1 MKIRSKLSAG
11 MGALVLVVLIAMGA
25 ILGFVIRQNLEQQI
39 VKQLD
44 STMATTASLV
54 RAAADASIQ
63 NYLRGMAES
72 GRRLCE
78 IEEER
83 VRRGEI
89 TRAEA
94 WQNVRD
100 RIVNPVYGKIGKT
113 GYMAGVTT
121 SGILAMHPASEGA
134 DASKYAFMQ
143 DAMAMKNGYL
153 EYQWKNVGEKLERAK
168 AGYLAY
174 FEPWDLMIWA
184 SSYKEEFLDLIDIA
198 SIRDDLLSIVI
209 GETGYPYVLDPKGTL
224 IVHPVLEGR
233 NLYNTND
240 ADGKP
245 FIRTM
250 LEDEDGEGLMY
261 YRWRNSENEP
271 VRQKFQRYQRLEEF
285 GWTVAISSY
294 TDEFYGVLN
303 TIIFTLVVGII
314 ISLGLIVA
322 FVFMLTSRMTLS
334 LEKVRITLEG
344 ISGGDLTLASDVTT
358 NDETGL
364 MASSCNRLSSEL
376 NESVAKIKQATDSS
390 RALSDELAN
399 HTTEISATAHQMS
412 SNMDSVKK
420 GMDTLNRELKGAESS
435 LGGIKSNIA
444 TVTELIETQG
454 TQSAESSA
462 AITQLLASIA
472 NIEKNTAEKKTVTD
486 RLATM
491 ASHGE
496 ELMQDTINSINEIET
511 YTDTILELIG
521 IINSVA
527 SQTNLLAMNAAIEAA
542 HAGEA
547 GKGFSVVADEIR
559 KLAETSASNAHD
571 VSLTLQN
578 ITDKIVNA
586 SQQGEETNTAFRSI
600 AEGVKEV
607 SHSMSETLNGLMEMS
622 SGSKQISQAVNEL
635 ASLAKNA
642 ESAGGEMN
650 DSVRSVVESLER
662 VYSMV
667 NNYIG
672 SVAETA
678 EGSHEIS
685 QAMVE
690 LSELSTRNKDG
701 IRLLEDAVSRFKT
714 SG

>member
-11 MGALVLVVLIAMGA
+11 IGALVLVVLVVMGGT
-25 ILGFVIRQNLEQQI
+25 LGLIIRRNLELQI
-39 VKQLD
+39 ISQLD
-44 STMATTASLV
+44 STMTSTASLV
-54 RAAADASIQ
+54 RAAADASIR

-78 IEEER
+78 LEEAR
-83 VRRGEI
+83 VQKGEI
-89 TRAEA
+89 SREEA

-100 RIVNPVYGKIGKT
+100 QIVNPVYGKIGKT
-113 GYMAGVTT
+113 GYMAGVDT
-121 SGILAMHPASEGA
+121 SGILAMHPVSEGA
-134 DASKYAFMQ
+134 DASKHAFMQ

-153 EYQWKNVGEKLERAK
+153 EYQWKNVGEKIERAK

-174 FEPWDLMIWA
+174 FEPWDIMIWA
-184 SSYKEEFLDLIDIA
+184 SFYKEEFLELIEINTV
-198 SIRDDLLSIVI
+198 REDLLSIII

-233 NLYNTND
+233 NLFNTND
-240 ADGKP
+240 ADGMP
-245 FIRTM
+245 FIRMM

-261 YRWRNSENEP
+261 YRWRNSEDEP
-271 VRQKFQRYQRLEEF
+271 VRQKFQRYQRLDEF

-303 TIIFTLVVGII
+303 TIIATLVIGILL
-314 ISLGLIVA
+314 SLVLIVA
-322 FVFMLTSRMTLS
+322 FILIITNRMTLS
-334 LEKVRITLEG
+334 LEKVRVTLEG
-344 ISGGDLTLASDVTT
+344 LSTGDLTITSDVTT
-358 NDETGL
+358 KDETGL
-364 MASSCNRLSSEL
+364 MASSCNRMSAGL

-390 RALSDELAN
+390 RVLSDELAN

-420 GMDTLNRELKGAESS
+420 GMDTLNNELKGAEAS
-435 LGGIKSNIA
+435 LDGIKGNIT

-472 NIEKNTAEKKTVTD
+472 NIEKNTAEKKNVTD
-486 RLATM
+486 RLSNM
-491 ASHGE
+491 AAHGE
-496 ELMQDTINSINEIET
+496 ELMQETIGSINEIET

-521 IINSVA
+521 IINNVA

-571 VSLTLQN
+571 VSITLQN
-578 ITDKIVNA
+578 ITEKILKA
-586 SQQGEETNTAFRSI
+586 SQQGEETNTAFRTI
-600 AEGVKEV
+600 AEGVNDV
-607 SHSMSETLNGLMEMS
+607 SHSMTETLNGLMEMS

-642 ESAGGEMN
+642 ESAGGEMTA
-650 DSVRSVVESLER
+650 SVRSVVDSLER
-662 VYSMV
+662 VYGMV

-690 LSELSTRNKDG
+690 LTELSTRNKEAV
-701 IRLLEDAVSRFKT
+701 RLLEEAVSRFKT
-714 SG
+714 N